1 MHTCIC
7 AYMWHRCLSVP
18 CTQKEVTLW
27 VSWNPKQEDAI
38 HFLPVRSASQ
48 MSLFWICSLHLFPFC
63 FSIWWYCG
71 RITST
76 AWKFVTQCHHPNIAQ
91 DAGASNHLRSGFC
104 GMVNCHSRVCI
115 LNGIGIHFSNS
126 EKKQRICIVVQVWA
140 ITFKKLINCHDGF
153 QQLTSPRGHF
163 LWSIEWQ
170 DENPRKCDHLFII
183 SICENFK
190 ASDGGSS
197 QLGQSASASMLFGLL
212 LYP

>member
-1 MHTCIC
+1 MPEC
-7 AYMWHRCLSVP
+7 ALD
-18 CTQKEVTLW
+18 TEEVTLW

-38 HFLPVRSASQ
+38 HLLPVRSASQ
-48 MSLFWICSLHLFPFC
+48 MSPFWICSLHLFPFC

-104 GMVNCHSRVCI
+104 GMANCHSRVCI
-115 LNGIGIHFSNS
+115 LNGIGIRFSNS

-140 ITFKKLINCHDGF
+140 ITFKKLINCHEGF

-170 DENPRKCDHLFII
+170 DKTHVNVIAFL
-183 SICENFK
+183 S
-190 ASDGGSS
+190 
-197 QLGQSASASMLFGLL
+197 SASVRISRPVPQTPCFLACYCILR
-212 LYP
+212 